1 MKLTDTL
8 GKQQRSPR
16 KLFVIFITNCMLYIQ
31 VGGGGSFHNFICK
44 NCYQGNKGVEDM
56 IHDIDRHFGKTVK
69 VSSQIIRNIYN
80 KLYALYSGG
89 GRFKILFIY

>member
-31 VGGGGSFHNFICK
+31 EGVVSKFYLFINCLFYIFLGGGV
-44 NCYQGNKGVEDM
+44 GVGVGL
-56 IHDIDRHFGKTVK
+56 RG
-69 VSSQIIRNIYN
+69 
-80 KLYALYSGG
+80 
-89 GRFKILFIY
+89 

>member
-31 VGGGGSFHNFICK
+31 EGFVSKFYLFIV
-44 NCYQGNKGVEDM
+44 YFILFWGW
-56 IHDIDRHFGKTVK
+56 
-69 VSSQIIRNIYN
+69 
-80 KLYALYSGG
+80 GG
-89 GRFKILFIY
+89 GRGGVKGLGLGIGKGNW

>member
-31 VGGGGSFHNFICK
+31 E
-44 NCYQGNKGVEDM
+44 GV
-56 IHDIDRHFGKTVK
+56 
-69 VSSQIIRNIYN
+69 VS
-80 KLYALYSGG
+80 K
-89 GRFKILFIY
+89 FFLFINCLFYSFFGDGVGVGVGLRG